1 MKFKKRTMTAVAI
14 ACLTAFAASAQASP
28 RAVTVPKNAKS
39 TVATA
44 AAKIIKNNLKKG
56 KSAKADDKTISAR
69 SVTKPK
75 ATVKNTVKTGQAR
88 KPAAKVNM
96 AGLPKDYKKIG
107 IFGEAKATQEQAAAL
122 IYLNNTDPQ
131 LNCSVDELVGLYWT
145 EAGREGVRED
155 IALAQAIVETGF
167 FSFTGDVKP
176 EQNNYCG
183 LGTTGGGVEGEYFDE
198 PEIGV
203 RAHIQHLLAYTT
215 KKHPSTDIVDPRY
228 ELAHAIRM
236 ERGIVD
242 TWSGLNGTWAMGS
255 HYCEKIMRTYQN
267 MLDLD
272 KHDLKEAEKAKAEYL
287 KNYMGSHKDENKDKD
302 KDKETKPE
310 HKLTMR
316 ERVEKILREGK

>member
-1 MKFKKRTMTAVAI
+1 MQLIKIFNT
-14 ACLTAFAASAQASP
+14 FAANAQASS
-28 RAVTVPKNAKS
+28 RAVTIPKNAKS

-75 ATVKNTVKTGQAR
+75 ATAKNTVKTAQAR

-131 LNCSVDELVGLYWT
+131 LNCSVDELVDLYWT

-155 IALAQAIVETGF
+155 IALAQAIIETGF

-176 EQNNYCG
+176 EQLAQPAAVWKANILTSRKSACARIFSIC
-183 LGTTGGGVEGEYFDE
+183 LPILPKSTLQQ
-198 PEIGV
+198 I
-203 RAHIQHLLAYTT
+203 LLTRVMNW
-215 KKHPSTDIVDPRY
+215 HMPSVWN
-228 ELAHAIRM
+228 AA
-236 ERGIVD
+236 
-242 TWSGLNGTWAMGS
+242 
-255 HYCEKIMRTYQN
+255 
-267 MLDLD
+267 
-272 KHDLKEAEKAKAEYL
+272 
-287 KNYMGSHKDENKDKD
+287 
-302 KDKETKPE
+302 
-310 HKLTMR
+310 
-316 ERVEKILREGK
+316 

>member
-1 MKFKKRTMTAVAI
+1 MKLKKRTMTTVAI
-14 ACLTAFAASAQASP
+14 ACLTAFAANAQAAP
-28 RAVTVPKNAKS
+28 RAVTVPNNAKS

-44 AAKIIKNNLKKG
+44 AAKIIKNNLKNG
-56 KSAKADDKTISAR
+56 KAAKADDKTISSK
-69 SVTKPK
+69 SVTKPNAAAK
-75 ATVKNTVKTGQAR
+75 KTTAAQRAR

-107 IFGEAKATQEQAAAL
+107 IFGKAKATQEQAAAL

-155 IALAQAIVETGF
+155 IALAQAIIETGF

-242 TWSGLNGTWAMGS
+242 KWSALTAPGLWAAS
-255 HYCEKIMRTYQN
+255 T
-267 MLDLD
+267 
-272 KHDLKEAEKAKAEYL
+272 AK
-287 KNYMGSHKDENKDKD
+287 
-302 KDKETKPE
+302 
-310 HKLTMR
+310 KLCVFTR
-316 ERVEKILREGK
+316 ACLL